1 MPLALPACKAQL
13 LPNPCPT
20 REPRQLSHSLTPICS
35 AQVLAEIGV
44 NLDSQMVA
52 APGGRVAQ
60 AAAAPAEAVPQAMG
74 AAVGGG
80 GGGGGGSGGG
90 AAGGGGGD
98 SGLDDDLQARLD
110 RLRKT

>member
-1 MPLALPACKAQL
+1 MSCPLSRHPAALPPQFAL
-13 LPNPCPT
+13 
-20 REPRQLSHSLTPICS
+20 HI
-35 AQVLAEIGV
+35 QVLAEIGV

-80 GGGGGGSGGG
+80 GGGGGGGG
-90 AAGGGGGD
+90 AAGGGGGGGD